1 MMNLL
6 FNEAE
11 KSGLILNGGQLEK
24 FQIYMDFLLEYNS
37 HTNLTA
43 ITDPSDIM
51 IKHFFDSIIINKFL
65 DIQKKAKVVDIG
77 TGAGF
82 PGVPMK
88 IFREDIKLTL
98 IDSLNKRIVFLNQL
112 MEKLEISSEIFHAR
126 AEELSQ
132 KKEHREVYDLA
143 VSRAVAP
150 LNILCELSLPYV
162 KKGGYFVSLKGSNAG
177 EEINKSKKAI
187 EVLGGKLESVKTL
200 ELPENKGLRNILII
214 KKVANTPAKYPRNN
228 SQISKSPL

>member
-1 MMNLL
+1 MMDLL
-6 FNEAE
+6 FKEAE
-11 KSGLILNGGQLEK
+11 KNGLILNDTQLEK
-24 FQIYMDFLLEYNS
+24 FQIYMDFLLEYNL

-43 ITDPSDIM
+43 ITEPEDIM

-65 DIQKKAKVVDIG
+65 DIRKNAKVVDIG

-88 IFREDIKLTL
+88 IFREDIELTL

-112 MEKLEISSEIFHAR
+112 MEKLMLSANILHAR
-126 AEELSQ
+126 AEELSH
-132 KKEHREVYDLA
+132 KKEYREVYDLA

-150 LNILCELSLPYV
+150 LNILCELSFPYV
-162 KKGGYFVSLKGSNAG
+162 KKGGYFVSLKGSNAQ

-187 EVLGGKLESVKTL
+187 EVLGGKLESVQTL
-200 ELPENKGLRNILII
+200 ELPENKGIRNILII
-214 KKVANTPAKYPRNN
+214 KKVSNTPIKYPRNN

>member
-1 MMNLL
+1 MMDLL
-6 FNEAE
+6 FREAE
-11 KSGLILNGGQLEK
+11 KNGLVLNDDQLEK
-24 FQIYMDFLLEYNS
+24 FQKYMDFLLEYNL

-43 ITDPSDIM
+43 ITDSDDVM

-65 DIQKKAKVVDIG
+65 DIRKNAKVVDIG

-88 IFREDIKLTL
+88 IFREDIELTL
-98 IDSLNKRIVFLNQL
+98 IDSLNKRVVFLNQL
-112 MEKLEISSEIFHAR
+112 MEKLSLSANIFHAR
-126 AEELSQ
+126 AEELGH
-132 KKEHREVYDLA
+132 KKEYREVYDLA

-162 KKGGYFVSLKGSNAG
+162 KKGGYFVSLKGSNAQ

-187 EVLGGKLESVKTL
+187 EILGGKLEIVKTL

-214 KKVANTPAKYPRNN
+214 KKVSNTPIKYPRNN

>member
-1 MMNLL
+1 MMDLL
-6 FNEAE
+6 FEEAK
-11 KSGLILNGGQLEK
+11 KSGLLLNDVQLENFK
-24 FQIYMDFLLEYNS
+24 KYMDFLLEYNS

-43 ITDPSDIM
+43 ITNPDDIM
-51 IKHFFDSIIINKFL
+51 IKHFFDSIVINKFL
-65 DIQKKAKVVDIG
+65 DIPKNAKVVDIG

-88 IFREDIKLTL
+88 IFREDIELTL
-98 IDSLNKRIVFLNQL
+98 IDSLNKRIIFLNLL
-112 MEKLEISSEIFHAR
+112 MEKLGISANIFHAR
-126 AEELSQ
+126 AEELSH

-162 KKGGYFVSLKGSNAG
+162 KKGGYFVSLKGSNAQ
-177 EEINKSKKAI
+177 EEINKSKKAV
-187 EVLGGKLESVKTL
+187 EVLGGKLESIHTL
-200 ELPENKGLRNILII
+200 ELPESKGYRNILII
-214 KKVANTPAKYPRNN
+214 KKVSNTPIKYPRNN

>member
-1 MMNLL
+1 MMDLL
-6 FNEAE
+6 FREAE
-11 KSGLILNGGQLEK
+11 KNGLVLNDDQLEK
-24 FQIYMDFLLEYNS
+24 FQKYMDFLLEYNS

-43 ITDPSDIM
+43 ITDPEDIM

-65 DIQKKAKVVDIG
+65 DIRKNAKVVDIG

-88 IFREDIKLTL
+88 IFREDIELTL
-98 IDSLNKRIVFLNQL
+98 IDSLNKRVVFLNQL
-112 MEKLEISSEIFHAR
+112 MEKLAISANIFHAR
-126 AEELSQ
+126 AEELSH
-132 KKEHREVYDLA
+132 KKEYREAYDLA

-162 KKGGYFVSLKGSNAG
+162 KKGGYFVSLKGSNAQ

-214 KKVANTPAKYPRNN
+214 KKVSNTPMKYPRNN

>member
-1 MMNLL
+1 MMDLL
-6 FNEAE
+6 FKESQKN
-11 KSGLILNGGQLEK
+11 GLILNDVQLEK
-24 FQIYMDFLLEYNS
+24 FQKYMDFLLEYNS

-43 ITDPSDIM
+43 ITDPEDIM
-51 IKHFFDSIIINKFL
+51 IKHFFDSIVINKFL
-65 DIQKKAKVVDIG
+65 DIRKNAKVVDIG

-88 IFREDIKLTL
+88 IFREDIELTL
-98 IDSLNKRIVFLNQL
+98 IDSLNKRIIFLNRL
-112 MEKLEISSEIFHAR
+112 MEKLTLSANIFHAR
-126 AEELSQ
+126 AEELSH
-132 KKEHREVYDLA
+132 KKEYREVYDLA
-143 VSRAVAP
+143 VSRAVAS

-162 KKGGYFVSLKGSNAG
+162 KKGGYFVSLKGSNAQ

-187 EVLGGKLESVKTL
+187 EILGGKLESVKTL

-214 KKVANTPAKYPRNN
+214 KKVSNTPMKYPRNN

>member
-1 MMNLL
+1 MMDLL
-6 FNEAE
+6 FEEAE
-11 KSGLILNGGQLEK
+11 KNGLVLNDDQLEK
-24 FQIYMDFLLEYNS
+24 FQKYMDFLLEYNS

-43 ITDPSDIM
+43 ITDPEDIM
-51 IKHFFDSIIINKFL
+51 IKHFFDSIVINKFL
-65 DIQKKAKVVDIG
+65 DIRKNAKVVDIG

-82 PGVPMK
+82 PGVPIK
-88 IFREDIKLTL
+88 IFREDIELTL
-98 IDSLNKRIVFLNQL
+98 IDSLNKRVIFLNQL
-112 MEKLEISSEIFHAR
+112 MEKLAISANIFHAR
-126 AEELSQ
+126 AEELSH
-132 KKEHREVYDLA
+132 KKEYREVYDLA

-162 KKGGYFVSLKGSNAG
+162 KKGGYFVSLKGSNAQ

-214 KKVANTPAKYPRNN
+214 KKVSNTPMKYPRNN